1 MKFISMDAIMTR
13 RQSFVC
19 ASFAVAMMVG
29 AITFGA
35 TSPAFA
41 GRQVHGSD
49 VARLLSGRAFRIE
62 CVDGTIG
69 RGQVSVAGVANVSYR
84 RPSMG
89 GPEETDYALLRVRS
103 GAVAIRVMPRRRD
116 NRPPGNIR

>member
-13 RQSFVC
+13 RQSFVF

-41 GRQVHGSD
+41 GRQVHASD

-62 CVDGTIG
+62 CIDGTIG
-69 RGQVSVAGVANVSYR
+69 RGQVSVRQHDAKACSSR
-84 RPSMG
+84 RSVLDRIG
-89 GPEETDYALLRVRS
+89 ERGRS
-103 GAVAIRVMPRRRD
+103 NGTEA
-116 NRPPGNIR
+116 